1 MRIIF
6 TWLVISSIIISC
18 SSEPETVNHSA
29 DNQEKLELVDVRLY
43 ENGDMKINGH
53 TLSETALTSHL
64 DALEVNEQTKVRI
77 SSSDKVYTGLVHR
90 LTREFANR
98 NVGNVH
104 FNMMTSDEFLEY
116 EKNVVIDILESGKI
130 MVDGTLLHTEDL
142 KYAVLNESSKDFSVI
157 LSVSNEAVMG
167 IVFDVQKTLK
177 KSGAKRINYSSSR
190 S

>member
-64 DALEVNEQTKVRI
+64 DAWEVNEQTKVRI
-77 SSSDKVYTGLVHR
+77 SSSDKVYTGLVHH

-116 EKNVVIDILESGKI
+116 EK
-130 MVDGTLLHTEDL
+130 M
-142 KYAVLNESSKDFSVI
+142 
-157 LSVSNEAVMG
+157 
-167 IVFDVQKTLK
+167 
-177 KSGAKRINYSSSR
+177 
-190 S
+190 

>member
-6 TWLVISSIIISC
+6 TWLVILSIIISC

-43 ENGDMKINGH
+43 ENGDMKINGR
-53 TLSETALTSHL
+53 TLSETAFL
-64 DALEVNEQTKVRI
+64 DVLEVNEQTKVRI
-77 SSSDKVYTGLVHR
+77 SSSDKVYTSLVHR

-142 KYAVLNESSKDFSVI
+142 KYAVRNESSKDFSVI
-157 LSVSNEAVMG
+157 LSVSNEAIMG
-167 IVFDVQKTLK
+167 TVFDVQKTLK
-177 KSGAKRINYSSSR
+177 KSGIDRINYSSS
-190 S
+190 SS